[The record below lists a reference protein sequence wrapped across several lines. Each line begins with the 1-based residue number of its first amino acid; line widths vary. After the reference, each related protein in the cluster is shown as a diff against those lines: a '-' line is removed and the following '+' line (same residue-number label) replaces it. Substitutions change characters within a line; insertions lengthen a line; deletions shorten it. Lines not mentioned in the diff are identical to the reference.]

1 MPRFF
6 RNRLWTFILAL
17 SFSLGIAAVTHAP
30 ADCSSGAPVVSDD
43 PNSGGGLGGGTSY
56 GDPDAPSGDS
66 KRSVLRG
73 VSLPG
78 GGSTIAGDDLEL
90 RSAWMWRLRIALQS
104 LRGIWIH
111 P

>member
-17 SFSLGIAAVTHAP
+17 SLSLGLAAVTHAP
-30 ADCSSGAPVVSDD
+30 AVCSSGAPVLSDD
-43 PNSGGGLGGGTSY
+43 PNTGGGPGGTSF

-66 KRSVLRG
+66 KRAVLRG
-73 VSLPG
+73 AGGPS
-78 GGSTIAGDDLEL
+78 GGSTIVGDDLDL

-104 LRGIWIH
+104 VRGIWIH